1 MGTSNSNPENRPA
14 DRNSP
19 RLEVE
24 RIGELLRKLCVTRSN
39 LNLYSFD
46 HSVVRESLKD
56 TLPVITRLL
65 EGRDQISINITK
77 TALLFEGLA
86 VEERNPMVARFAR
99 DLRELRVNGFS
110 FKEGITLKELA
121 VFFKLL
127 TLKKEEVERLGGA
140 RVLLEE
146 MEVEHIGIN
155 QVRYIRLD
163 DDKKIVSRG
172 AHVLTAR
179 QAGEQSSERELL
191 NDLVKALI
199 DKKADRD
206 WLLDEV
212 RSDPGRVANQIVA
225 MIKYFDDQEMVG
237 DQEQRQEAMESLL
250 GSVKTLGVRLSE
262 RDGDEEI
269 EEGDKSMATSMLI
282 LEQELKS
289 RSAGLKSSK
298 SVTRFVEEITSTVTA
313 FIDNHQA
320 NLVAKEYLKDEKG
333 LKRTEQLLRN
343 IMQRQPGDSSIP
355 RIESLLLERGL
366 SEKDLEKLVDRLFPD
381 QKAPTTPKKKRKTR
395 KPRAPRPVV
404 EKIEKALA
412 DKLDT
417 IKGKEETAAYLSG
430 LFQREVGARLKE
442 VKSDR
447 VRLAAD
453 LKRVDDMLSATGL
466 GLVALD
472 KDGKVIMMTS
482 AAASILG
489 EGEDTSLPP
498 ALLEFIASGQADL
511 FAGRV
516 GFLNRQLPEERDRLL
531 HILEA
536 IDHPILSEEGELL
549 GLILKKVPKVP

>member
-1 MGTSNSNPENRPA
+1 MDITNSNPDNRPS
-14 DRNSP
+14 DHNPP

-46 HSVVRESLKD
+46 HGVVRQSLKD

-65 EGRDQISINITK
+65 KGRDQIVINITK

-99 DLRELRVNGFS
+99 DLRELRINGFS

-127 TLKKEEVERLGGA
+127 TLKKAEVERLGGA

-146 MEVEHIGIN
+146 MEVKHIGIN
-155 QVRYIRLD
+155 QIRYVRLD

-212 RSDPGRVANQIVA
+212 RTDPARVANQIVA

-237 DQEQRQEAMESLL
+237 HQEQRQEAMESLL
-250 GSVKTLGVRLSE
+250 GSIKTLGARLAE
-262 RDGDEEI
+262 RDVDEEI
-269 EEGDKSMATSMLI
+269 GEGDKDMATSMLI

-298 SVTRFVEEITSTVTA
+298 AVTRFVEEITSTVTA

-343 IMQRQPGDSSIP
+343 IMERQPGASSIP

-366 SEKDLEKLVDRLFPD
+366 SEKDLEKLVDRLFPEP
-381 QKAPTTPKKKRKTR
+381 KAPSKPKKKRKPR

-412 DKLDT
+412 KQLDT
-417 IKGKEETAAYLSG
+417 IQGKEETAAYLAG
-430 LFQREVGARLKE
+430 LFQREVGARLKD
-442 VKSDR
+442 VKEDQM
-447 VRLAAD
+447 RLATD
-453 LKRVDDMLSATGL
+453 LKRIDDMLSATGL

-472 KDGKVIMMTS
+472 RDGVVVMITRQ
-482 AAASILG
+482 AAAVLG
-489 EGEDTSLPP
+489 EGGDKPLPSD
-498 ALLEFIASGQADL
+498 LLEFIANGQVNSFSD
-511 FAGRV
+511 RV
-516 GFLNRQLPEERDRLL
+516 EFLNRQPPEERARDLR
-531 HILEA
+531 ILEA

-549 GLILKKVPKVP
+549 GLILKGV